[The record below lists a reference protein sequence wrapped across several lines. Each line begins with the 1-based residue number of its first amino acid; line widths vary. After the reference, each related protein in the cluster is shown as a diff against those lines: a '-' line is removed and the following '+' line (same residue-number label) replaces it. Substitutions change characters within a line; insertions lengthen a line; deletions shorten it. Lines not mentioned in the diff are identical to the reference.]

1 MARIT
6 YKGLADVRTLTDND
20 LKAHG
25 LEGFETTDFRRH
37 QPTEV
42 SDEAAELILK
52 KPKLFGRF
60 VKIDEA
66 ALEELEARRAAE
78 AEGDLEQ
85 VDEAD
90 STSQLG
96 VDSPAGSTA
105 AATTGGSSTSGTS
118 RRSSKG

>member
-1 MARIT
+1 MAKIT
-6 YKGLADVRTLTDND
+6 YKGIADVRTLTDND

-25 LEGFETTDFRRH
+25 LEGFETIDFRRH

-42 SDEAAELILK
+42 SDEAAELILS
-52 KPKLFGRF
+52 KPRLFGRF

-66 ALEELEARRAAE
+66 ALEELEAKRTAE
-78 AEGDLEQ
+78 AEGA